1 MLLVFVVIIYFLFPS
16 KENNK
21 EFTISGSTMGNI
33 VYNIKYI
40 SDEVILEKKKID
52 SLLVNFNNIFSTYIP
67 SSEISTINNSSGKI
81 YISDHFHF
89 LLEQSKRVYDLT
101 DGYFDPTIGP
111 LVNLW
116 GFGPDK
122 LINKPKKSEVN
133 NLLNLVGLNKIDIGD
148 NFLIKNKGT
157 YIDFSSIAKGY
168 AVDILHNY
176 LIDKKILNFFIEIGG
191 EVRANG
197 KNIKNVDWIVG
208 IESPFK
214 LNSNTPIAT
223 ASLEGL
229 SIATSGNYRN
239 FYKIGDSLIFHTI
252 DPRTGYPSETNMLSA
267 SVFSKS
273 CFLADAFA
281 TSFMVMG
288 FEKSKKLSSSI
299 DDIDVLLIY
308 YDIDGKIKRYLSDGI
323 KAKIN
328 LIE

>member
-16 KENNK
+16 KENNR

-40 SDEVILEKKKID
+40 SDEVILEKNEID

-122 LINKPKKSEVN
+122 LINNPKNSEVN

-323 KAKIN
+323 KGKIN

>member
-16 KENNK
+16 KENNR

-40 SDEVILEKKKID
+40 SDKVILEKNEID

-67 SSEISTINNSSGKI
+67 SSEISTINKSSGKI

>member
-16 KENNK
+16 KENNR

-40 SDEVILEKKKID
+40 SDEVILEKNEID

-67 SSEISTINNSSGKI
+67 SSEISTINKSSGKI

>member
-16 KENNK
+16 KENNR

-40 SDEVILEKKKID
+40 SDEVILEKKEID

-81 YISDHFHF
+81 YISDHFYF
-89 LLEQSKRVYDLT
+89 LLEQSKRVYNLT

-122 LINKPKKSEVN
+122 LINNPKKSEVN

-176 LIDKKILNFFIEIGG
+176 LIDKKIFNFFIEIGG